1 MTRSLSNLFKRYG
14 IREEEENVRVIDYSK
29 LVEQRLAQYTKTA
42 DNAGEDG
49 FQDLPVAAAQ
59 IKEDPEEIL
68 NKAKEEAQT
77 LRDEAQEAADILIQ
91 DAKDQSAQILEEA
104 KKTGF
109 EQGYKEGGEKIRLE
123 LEATYQE
130 KQKELGLQQE
140 KDYQEKLHE
149 LEPQLV
155 DVIASVVERVF
166 HIQFDDRKEILL
178 YLVCNTM
185 ENLEG
190 SHNFRIR
197 VAESQKAFLEHHQDE
212 ILDRVGNDAS
222 VEFIADN
229 ALEENQCIIET
240 ETGVFDSSLGVQ
252 LENLIKD
259 LKSLNS

>member
-130 KQKELGLQQE
+130 K
-140 KDYQEKLHE
+140 LHE